1 MSYSS
6 FRFYFTRYFTLF
18 LFFAVLILAI
28 LLRKEEKSKLFKY
41 SFIFWLLTVILYI
54 IFFITGSYEC
64 SWPLFGAPVVC
75 SALGTIASNCGS
87 FIREYFDAI
96 SAFVLALELDALINK
111 KESGA

>member
-75 SALGTIASNCGS
+75 STLGTIASNCGS
-87 FIREYFDAI
+87 FVREHFNTI
-96 SAFVLALELDALINK
+96 STFVLALELDILFK
-111 KESGA
+111 KGK